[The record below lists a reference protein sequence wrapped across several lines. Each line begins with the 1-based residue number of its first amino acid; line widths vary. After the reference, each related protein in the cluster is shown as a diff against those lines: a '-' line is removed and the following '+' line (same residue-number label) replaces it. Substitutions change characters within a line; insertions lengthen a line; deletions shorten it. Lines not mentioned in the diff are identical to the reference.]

1 MSNLNFNICV
11 DPRDALAALRELAK
25 RGVIPRTRSELGAI
39 CIKLAGRPQG
49 GEGKGKGE
57 GKSKGEEE
65 GSESGLRNLTKAQ
78 ALEILEDQLPKLG
91 RRIDRLDKLG
101 L

>member
-49 GEGKGKGE
+49 GES
-57 GKSKGEEE
+57 KSKGGESKGEDE
-65 GSESGLRNLTKAQ
+65 GLCDLTKAQ

-91 RRIDRLDKLG
+91 RRIDRLEKLG